1 MRINLL
7 PTVLVLM
14 LLLINVEGL
23 LLLVKKMM
31 LLDLFLY
38 SGFIK
43 EIKKLEK
50 KVSKLWELPLKL
62 FGFGKRSA
70 GVDLV
75 TGFDGAVNEVNKS
88 HMSYVFSHPN
98 DLFKGYRNIDF
109 ERVPEIT
116 Y

>member
-14 LLLINVEGL
+14 LLLINVEGW
-23 LLLVKKMM
+23 LLVESISQKMFF
-31 LLDLFLY
+31 FLY

-75 TGFDGAVNEVNKS
+75 TGYDGAVNEVNKS

-98 DLFKGYRNIDF
+98 DLFKGNRNIDF